1 MAIGKCYDAL
11 KRPKLAERYFRK
23 ALSVPARTLS
33 AKSRAHATYNLA
45 NSLLDQ
51 ARLDL
56 LVRIKRAVHLRNYL
70 DQHDARTVHFLDH
83 DEKSVP
89 VMLQKL
95 NVQSCMVRSTL

>member
-51 ARLDL
+51 ARLDEAITL
-56 LVRIKRAVHLRNYL
+56 FEQL
-70 DQHDARTVHFLDH
+70 TTDH
-83 DEKSVP
+83 VSIRSSAKKTL
-89 VMLQKL
+89 MFA
-95 NVQSCMVRSTL
+95 QSRLKIVNGRR